1 MNVAPRRSRDLLG
14 FDMTP
19 MIDVTLQLIIFF
31 LFTQHFANEA
41 KAPMDLPR
49 QKGEPS
55 AYPSDPLAIA
65 IAADGGYSISGE
77 PLPIESL
84 VQMVAQAAKDAGG
97 GDRVRVLV
105 RADRRASAS
114 HLNLLADRLQALDIR
129 AWELGTAEVTP

>member
-1 MNVAPRRSRDLLG
+1 MNVAPKRSRALLG

-41 KAPMDLPR
+41 KTPMDLPR
-49 QKGEPS
+49 QKGEKS

-65 IAADGGYSISGE
+65 ISPEGGYSIAGQAM
-77 PLPIESL
+77 PIESV
-84 VQMVAQAAKDAGG
+84 VQTVAQAAKDAGG

-114 HLNLLADRLQALDIR
+114 HLNLLADRLQALDVR
-129 AWELGTAEVTP
+129 AWELGTAEVEP